1 MDVLKQLND
10 LIAYI
15 ETNLCD
21 EINVEEISRIACAS
35 RDSFMR
41 FFSYMTG
48 MTLNE
53 YIRRRRLTL
62 AAYDLRDT
70 KMRVIDVAVK
80 YGYDSADAFAKAF
93 VKQHGI
99 TPTQARDFSQLLKVY
114 PPASF
119 YIMIKGAKEM
129 DFRIIQSE
137 TIGLRGLSKPFTG
150 IAADRFEQEHIMW
163 GVEYDDYMKKI
174 DSDIPG
180 TWYGIWNSG
189 TYSIAKRTEK
199 VNEDCLENIT
209 IPAGIYAVFSTG
221 FGGFAGDELPR
232 LRELIF
238 DSWLADS
245 GYIQT
250 HDYEVEVYYL
260 FPKSEKHKRH
270 YEIWVPIE
278 RKKSEFVEVVCNE

>member
-1 MDVLKQLND
+1 MDVLNQLND
-10 LIAYI
+10 SVAYI
-15 ETNLCD
+15 EANLCEKID
-21 EINVEEISRIACAS
+21 MEKIARIACVS
-35 RDSFMR
+35 RDSFLR

-48 MTLNE
+48 MSLNE

-70 KMRVIDVAVK
+70 HMRVIDIAAK

-93 VKQHGI
+93 VKQHGV
-99 TPTQARDFSQLLKVY
+99 TPTRARDFSQSLKVY

-119 YIMIKGAKEM
+119 HIMIKGAKEM

-137 TIGLRGLSKPFTG
+137 AIRLCGLSRQFTG

-174 DSDIPG
+174 DSEIPG
-180 TWYGIWNSG
+180 TWYGIWNGG
-189 TYSIAKRTEK
+189 TYSIAKRAEK
-199 VNEDCLENIT
+199 VSKDCLEDVI
-209 IPAGIYAVFSTG
+209 IPAGTYAVFSTG

-245 GYIQT
+245 GYVQT

-260 FPKSEKHKRH
+260 FPESEKYKRH

-278 RKKSEFVEVVCNE
+278 KK